1 MDGSDEFCLP
11 GQIECGS
18 QFCADSIHLVDCLLL
33 SSNSNCTSKN
43 KMEGVGSIPSF
54 CEFLNASTRRRLCH
68 LHNSIAC
75 RGYGQCILTRWLMDG
90 KKDCLDGSDE
100 DPGYVGLFNTSF
112 DRPFLSLSATSNN
125 LERLTTHST
134 STKAIVGYTSNSF
147 TNIHQLVWPQ
157 RGKILNP
164 IKNTNNNVEPS
175 QQQKLREN
183 IFVTTPTY
191 PFEKIFTS
199 SSKSTELNV
208 EDDRKFAGKSEEES
222 KLQVEKSK
230 NIEISEPK
238 MTEKQTAITET
249 STAITKSF
257 EGETTTT
264 VPAINNFIS
273 ITLATESTTKEIENV
288 ELLSTKSIAIN
299 VETTKSDELLTTSK
313 SDEENEKE
321 KSWLWLFLLLFL
333 FCLCC
338 LLLPLFWWCCSS
350 KQRRSNFFTIFR
362 RRWRNIKLKMGGKQT
377 QSALLPTI
385 AATTA
390 LAASTVPTKV
400 VIPQESGISVISESV
415 EESTR
420 CGGFSVAEQE
430 NTLKIP
436 TIGEVGRIASLAQAW
451 QQQHHKP
458 SKAFDDSEDYLI
470 MEECEEEE
478 IGGTDLIRRQSSITT
493 FLDKAK
499 TFEKKDTTTTKTT
512 TTTTIT
518 EEKKEEVEEEKQK
531 EEEQKPTIELQ
542 KSSTITEGT
551 LTIVETKTEEE
562 KEEKSNEV
570 VDASLQLPTLLPKE
584 KTIEEEELPRSSSAT
599 SRPGTPTI
607 WDQFRVL
614 GEQYSGADDQIAL
627 ATERRDSLDDILIKM
642 DTIEKQLPIIEKHEV
657 LIEELNEEK
666 DEERFEDEEEKE
678 DEEEGIVKEE
688 EEEKGGGGQAGLTE
702 EKTGRDVKEE
712 KEVKEE
718 KIKLGR
724 DIKKGFEIL
733 PKIGNR
739 KEGKLST
746 KKIGEFK
753 KQHLEKQQ
761 KLPSIPPLDIRK
773 CTRQHPSSSTLIK
786 TKKEIPRLD
795 RIEKTTKED
804 KSKKDEKEV
813 FVLVKGHRVFD
824 GHERKTPNPLFSI
837 RREDKQKEEKR
848 ILSKQKQQKIELNEK
863 KRTELKK
870 DVQPIIKQR
879 RERLL
884 KLRAQHP
891 IIESSCD
898 EQFVEEPIFD
908 PDLPS
913 TSNYHQQHFVQ
924 KHLHLP
930 QIEEDIEQRVH
941 SGCILSGR
949 QPWNS
954 NPRTETSSKLLPP
967 LITEPI
973 TSAERSPERIESLVH
988 SGCIT
993 NREPWDS
1000 HLKPSPLSP
1009 PNINS
1014 PVSSKRLKTTENL
1027 LKTQK
1032 STRRQPRPRPKSV
1045 RELTDPDWEKEEFE
1059 EKNNKNNYFNQ
1070 FSTSMNFKRTERATS
1085 SPDTK
1090 EENEEEFETNNDL
1103 YSKDWLMN
1111 NKRRRNM

>member
-11 GQIECGS
+11 GQIECGG
-18 QFCADSIHLVDCLLL
+18 QFCAEPIHLGDCLLL
-33 SSNSNCTSKN
+33 GSNSNCTSKN
-43 KMEGVGSIPSF
+43 KMEGIGSIPSF

-90 KKDCLDGSDE
+90 KKDCLDSSDE

-112 DRPFLSLSATSNN
+112 DRPFLSLPSTSNN
-125 LERLTTHST
+125 PERLTTQST
-134 STKAIVGYTSNSF
+134 STKTIVDYTSNSF

-164 IKNTNNNVEPS
+164 IKNTNNNIEPS
-175 QQQKLREN
+175 QQQKLRENN

-199 SSKSTELNV
+199 SSKSPQLNV
-208 EDDRKFAGKSEEES
+208 EDNRKFGGKSEEES
-222 KLQVEKSK
+222 KLEVEKSK
-230 NIEISEPK
+230 NIEIWGPK
-238 MTEKQTAITET
+238 ITEKQTALIET
-249 STAITKSF
+249 STAIITKGF

-273 ITLATESTTKEIENV
+273 ITTTLATESATQEIENV
-288 ELLSTKSIAIN
+288 KLLSTKPIVID
-299 VETTKSDELLTTSK
+299 VDTTLKSEELLTTSK

-321 KSWLWLFLLLFL
+321 KSSLWLFLLLLFL

-338 LLLPLFWWCCSS
+338 LILPLFWWCCSS

-390 LAASTVPTKV
+390 LTASTIPTKV

-420 CGGFSVAEQE
+420 GGGFSVGEHE

-451 QQQHHKP
+451 QQQHQRQ
-458 SKAFDDSEDYLI
+458 SKIFDDSEDYLI

-478 IGGTDLIRRQSSITT
+478 IVGGTDLVRRQSSITT

-518 EEKKEEVEEEKQK
+518 EEKKEEEGEKQK
-531 EEEQKPTIELQ
+531 EEEKKPTIELQ

-551 LTIVETKTEEE
+551 STIVETKTEEE
-562 KEEKSNEV
+562 KEEKRIEV
-570 VDASLQLPTLLPKE
+570 VDKSLQLPSLLPKE
-584 KTIEEEELPRSSSAT
+584 KTMEEEELPRSSSAT

-642 DTIEKQLPIIEKHEV
+642 DTLEKQQILPVVEKHEV
-657 LIEELNEEK
+657 IIEELDKEK
-666 DEERFEDEEEKE
+666 DEEIEDQEEERKE
-678 DEEEGIVKEE
+678 DEEERKEE
-688 EEEKGGGGQAGLTE
+688 KVETGKGLENEKDTTTLGDETGLAE
-702 EKTGRDVKEE
+702 EKTEGDVKKE
-712 KEVKEE
+712 KEVKEG
-718 KIKLGR
+718 KIKLEEN
-724 DIKKGFEIL
+724 IKKGIEIL
-733 PKIGNR
+733 PKIE
-739 KEGKLST
+739 KDEEQGKLAT
-746 KKIGEFK
+746 KKVEVFK
-753 KQHLEKQQ
+753 KQYLEKQQ
-761 KLPSIPPLDIRK
+761 KLPSIPPLDIKK
-773 CTRQHPSSSTLIK
+773 CARQHPSSSTLIK
-786 TKKEIPRLD
+786 TKKEVPRLD

-804 KSKKDEKEV
+804 KSKKDEKEDV
-813 FVLVKGHRVFD
+813 FVLIKGHRVFD
-824 GHERKTPNPLFSI
+824 GHERKTPLFSI
-837 RREDKQKEEKR
+837 RREDKQKEK

-870 DVQPIIKQR
+870 EENTQPKIKQR

-913 TSNYHQQHFVQ
+913 TSNYHQQHMYINTYIFHKLKKILNKGFILVVFFLVENHGIQ
-924 KHLHLP
+924 IHVPKLP
-930 QIEEDIEQRVH
+930 VN
-941 SGCILSGR
+941 GC
-949 QPWNS
+949 
-954 NPRTETSSKLLPP
+954 LL
-967 LITEPI
+967 
-973 TSAERSPERIESLVH
+973 
-988 SGCIT
+988 
-993 NREPWDS
+993 
-1000 HLKPSPLSP
+1000 
-1009 PNINS
+1009 
-1014 PVSSKRLKTTENL
+1014 
-1027 LKTQK
+1027 
-1032 STRRQPRPRPKSV
+1032 
-1045 RELTDPDWEKEEFE
+1045 
-1059 EKNNKNNYFNQ
+1059 
-1070 FSTSMNFKRTERATS
+1070 
-1085 SPDTK
+1085 
-1090 EENEEEFETNNDL
+1090 
-1103 YSKDWLMN
+1103 
-1111 NKRRRNM
+1111 

>member
-1 MDGSDEFCLP
+1 MENVFLFHVFMMVGQKDCMDGSDEFCLP

-18 QFCADSIHLVDCLLL
+18 QFCADPIHLVDCLILG
-33 SSNSNCTSKN
+33 SNSSCTLKN

-54 CEFLNASTRRRLCH
+54 CEFLNAPTRRRLCH

-112 DRPFLSLSATSNN
+112 DRPFISLPSTSNN
-125 LERLTTHST
+125 PDRLTTTQST
-134 STKAIVGYTSNSF
+134 STKTIVDYTSNSF
-147 TNIHQLVWPQ
+147 TSIHQLVWPQ
-157 RGKILNP
+157 RGKILKP
-164 IKNTNNNVEPS
+164 IKNINNNIEPV
-175 QQQKLREN
+175 QQQKFREN

-199 SSKSTELNV
+199 SSKATELNIV
-208 EDDRKFAGKSEEES
+208 DNRKFGGKSKEES
-222 KLQVEKSK
+222 KL
-230 NIEISEPK
+230 
-238 MTEKQTAITET
+238 ET
-249 STAITKSF
+249 STEITKIF
-257 EGETTTT
+257 EGETTAT

-273 ITLATESTTKEIENV
+273 ITTTLSTEFTTQEIENV
-288 ELLSTKSIAIN
+288 KLLSTKPIVII
-299 VETTKSDELLTTSK
+299 VDTTSKPEELLTTRK

-321 KSWLWLFLLLFL
+321 KSWLWLFLLLLFL
-333 FCLCC
+333 FCFCC
-338 LLLPLFWWCCSS
+338 LILPLFWWCCSS

-390 LAASTVPTKV
+390 LTASTIPTKV

-415 EESTR
+415 EESAR
-420 CGGFSVAEQE
+420 GGAFSVAEHE

-478 IGGTDLIRRQSSITT
+478 IGGTDLVRRQSSITT

-518 EEKKEEVEEEKQK
+518 EEKKEEVEEGKQK
-531 EEEQKPTIELQ
+531 EEEKKPTIELQ

-551 LTIVETKTEEE
+551 STIVETKTEEE
-562 KEEKSNEV
+562 KEEKRIEV
-570 VDASLQLPTLLPKE
+570 VDKSLQLPSLLLKE
-584 KTIEEEELPRSSSAT
+584 KTMEEEELPRSSSAT

-642 DTIEKQLPIIEKHEV
+642 DTIEKQQILPIIEKHEV
-657 LIEELNEEK
+657 ISEELDKEK
-666 DEERFEDEEEKE
+666 DEETFENEEEKKE
-678 DEEEGIVKEE
+678 GEEEGNVKMRQ
-688 EEEKGGGGQAGLTE
+688 KRR
-702 EKTGRDVKEE
+702 GRRERFWKVKR
-712 KEVKEE
+712 
-718 KIKLGR
+718 I
-724 DIKKGFEIL
+724 
-733 PKIGNR
+733 
-739 KEGKLST
+739 
-746 KKIGEFK
+746 
-753 KQHLEKQQ
+753 QQ
-761 KLPSIPPLDIRK
+761 RVKLPSIPPLDIRK
-773 CTRQHPSSSTLIK
+773 CTRQHPSSLTLIK
-786 TKKEIPRLD
+786 TKKEVPRLD

-804 KSKKDEKEV
+804 KSKKDEKEDV

-824 GHERKTPNPLFSI
+824 GHERKTPLFSL
-837 RREDKQKEEKR
+837 RREDKQKEER
-848 ILSKQKQQKIELNEK
+848 ILSKQKQQNTALNEK

-870 DVQPIIKQR
+870 EENTQPKIKQR

-898 EQFVEEPIFD
+898 EHFVEEPIFD

-913 TSNYHQQHFVQ
+913 TSNYHQQHFVH

-954 NPRTETSSKLLPP
+954 NPRTETPVNGCLL
-967 LITEPI
+967 
-973 TSAERSPERIESLVH
+973 
-988 SGCIT
+988 
-993 NREPWDS
+993 
-1000 HLKPSPLSP
+1000 
-1009 PNINS
+1009 
-1014 PVSSKRLKTTENL
+1014 
-1027 LKTQK
+1027 
-1032 STRRQPRPRPKSV
+1032 
-1045 RELTDPDWEKEEFE
+1045 
-1059 EKNNKNNYFNQ
+1059 
-1070 FSTSMNFKRTERATS
+1070 
-1085 SPDTK
+1085 
-1090 EENEEEFETNNDL
+1090 
-1103 YSKDWLMN
+1103 
-1111 NKRRRNM
+1111 